1 MQSKDG
7 KSTPKIAQGILAIV
21 LWAGTAVGGFLL
33 IPTILDLVIR
43 IYVRFWGST
52 NLYGPAYWGAVV
64 LRNLLILPL
73 AGLCLVMVIGGAE
86 YHSRH
91 FNETSLWRLFTRT
104 IAVEVSLFI
113 LAFML

>member
-1 MQSKDG
+1 MQPEDEKGIS
-7 KSTPKIAQGILAIV
+7 KIALSILAII

-33 IPTILDLVIR
+33 IPTILDLVVR
-43 IYVRFWGST
+43 TYARFWGDF
-52 NLYGPAYWGAVV
+52 NLYGPDYWGAVA

-73 AGLCLVMVIGGAE
+73 ACLYLAMVIGGAE

-91 FNETSLWRLFTRT
+91 FNETGSWRLFTRT